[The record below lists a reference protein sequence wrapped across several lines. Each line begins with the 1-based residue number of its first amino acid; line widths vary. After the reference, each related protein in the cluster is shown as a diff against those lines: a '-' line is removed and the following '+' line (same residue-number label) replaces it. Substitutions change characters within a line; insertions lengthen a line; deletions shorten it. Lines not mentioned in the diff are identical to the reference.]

1 MIETP
6 AEMRAV
12 VYPEYTLPPGY
23 EHADVPRPAIVKPTD
38 VIIKVHAAS
47 INPADVK
54 RASGSFSAL
63 AMDEFPAILGLD
75 VAGVVV
81 NIGSDVTA
89 FKVGAWAEYASSDE
103 WRVALKPRNM
113 SYVEAAAMPLA
124 GMTALQA
131 LRRAKTTLEGKTV
144 FIPGAL
150 SGTGSY
156 AIQLAKRYF
165 NAGKVITTASTSKI
179 ARISEL
185 LGEDVADQ
193 GMCAAADSGA
203 FGQTNK
209 GITVVIDYTKEDPV
223 TVIPKG
229 SVDFILDTMGQ
240 AKDLLPLLRPGA
252 SRIISICG
260 TPSGQQVN
268 HALVDG
274 GGSPLPWGT
283 RLMLDAIHAAASWRA
298 TYWRTSYSYMLLDP
312 NAQDLAILT
321 KCAEEGSLRSVVGRQ
336 VSFDDIDAVRE
347 ACGVV
352 YHGKGGLGKT
362 VLVMAAE

>member
-193 GMCAAADSGA
+193 
-203 FGQTNK
+203 
-209 GITVVIDYTKEDPV
+209 VIDYTKEDPV